1 MMLHTSH
8 SIASRSGLARVRALP
23 IAEATARRKSHP
35 ISVVHNKAHDTG
47 IDMNWRVQAE
57 PSAGMP
63 SANEPRHEAYAM
75 RSPAA
80 RTGLPVRTTSDAVA
94 YRLIF
99 TTTFVVFLFA
109 SVLERAFH
117 PLGNGG
123 SDTGALRKSIVAQA
137 KEAANISA
145 VYAFMG

>member
-1 MMLHTSH
+1 MSY
-8 SIASRSGLARVRALP
+8 SRSGLSRVRALP
-23 IAEATARRKSHP
+23 LAGAAARRKS
-35 ISVVHNKAHDTG
+35 NAHFVR
-47 IDMNWRVQAE
+47 IDDAPAMAADVAWQVQAPAGNQLQFSAA
-57 PSAGMP
+57 PSAARQEAFASRKSQARP
-63 SANEPRHEAYAM
+63 ANTSRK
-75 RSPAA
+75 
-80 RTGLPVRTTSDAVA
+80 TSDAIA

-123 SDTGALRKSIVAQA
+123 GDTGAIRKSIVAQA